1 MKNSNKLINKV
12 SEIAYRNE
20 KQYGGCAQAVI
31 GAFKEL
37 TGSKIHN
44 DVFKAA
50 TGLIGGIGI
59 SGNACGALTGAV
71 LVSSI
76 YLGREYD
83 NFPDPEKIRFKSCEL
98 SKKLT
103 DRFIEEYGTVNCW
116 DIQRKIMGRSYNSWD
131 KKEYA
136 EFLKAGGHDTKCPSV
151 CGNAARWTMEIL
163 LEEGL
168 LK

>member
-1 MKNSNKLINKV
+1 MNNSKKLISEV

-20 KQYGGCAQAVI
+20 KQYAGCAQAVI

-37 TGSKIHN
+37 TGSKIHD
-44 DVFKAA
+44 DVFKAGTA
-50 TGLIGGIGI
+50 LMGGIGC
-59 SGNACGALTGAV
+59 SGNACGSLTGAV
-71 LVSSI
+71 MVMSI
-76 YLGREYD
+76 FLGREYD
-83 NFPDPEKIRFKSCEL
+83 NFSDPEKIRFESSKL

-116 DIQRKIMGRSYNSWD
+116 DIQRKIMGRSFNSWD

-151 CGNAARWTMEIL
+151 CGNAAKWTMEIL
-163 LEEGL
+163 IEEGL
-168 LK
+168 IE